1 MIRIFE
7 YTFLHYLESPG
18 LGKTSTVL
26 MPMSSHKQ
34 LAFYKQKLSIYKPV
48 TWKKV
53 K

>member
-1 MIRIFE
+1 MIRILE
-7 YTFLHYLESPG
+7 YTFLHYLQSPD
-18 LGKTSTVL
+18 LGKTGTIL

-48 TWKKV
+48 TWEEV